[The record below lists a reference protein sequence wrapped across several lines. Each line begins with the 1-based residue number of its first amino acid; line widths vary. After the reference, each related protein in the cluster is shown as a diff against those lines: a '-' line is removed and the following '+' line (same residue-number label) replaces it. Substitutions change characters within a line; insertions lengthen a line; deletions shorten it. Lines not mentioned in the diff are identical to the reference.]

1 MMKYKLILLSFLS
14 FILTSGFIYSK
25 QSNNKIDSLK
35 QVLKTL
41 PSSLEISGSAYDT
54 IYINVLNSLSS
65 ELIAIAD
72 FGNSIKYANEAIAL
86 AYKLPYSL
94 GKIKKS
100 SLAKSHN
107 TIGIAYWHKGE
118 YEKALEHHSK
128 SLKLKEEISD
138 KEGVSSS
145 LQNIGL
151 VYKKKGD
158 YTNALEFY
166 FKSLELQKK
175 IEAENPDDV
184 LTKKGIAGLFMSIG
198 NIYHNQGDYIKALE
212 FGFKSLKIYE
222 EVGFKKGIAA
232 SLNNIGSIYQNQGD
246 YPKALEQYFK
256 SLKIKEE
263 IGDKFGIG
271 SALNN
276 IACIYALQGN
286 NSKALELY
294 LQLLE
299 TRKKLDD
306 KSGIASALNNMGS
319 VYYELGDYEKGLEQ
333 DFKALKI
340 NEEIGDMG
348 GITFSSI
355 NIGIAYIKLKK
366 FQEAKVYFNR
376 ALSIS
381 KEMGDKED
389 MKVIYHELSFLD
401 SVKGDYSKAL
411 EHFKMYVMYKDSL
424 INEEHIKKTVQLQMQ
439 NDFDKKE
446 TIAKAEQDK
455 KDAINKQQKLL
466 RDIIIGGFVLI
477 FILSLVILKDYRQ
490 KQRTI
495 MKLKESEMELLK
507 MESEEVKKTLEIE
520 LLKKEAEK
528 VKKELE
534 IELLKK
540 ESEEIKKEIIDFSL
554 QSLKNKEFIELTR
567 AELKNIKKTE
577 TQNNSID
584 NLFAITNQF
593 VINEQE
599 RSEFQNKVEG
609 IQKSFFEKLD
619 QLNSSTGTKLTK
631 TEKKL
636 AALLKLQLASKE
648 IGSILNVSETSIEI
662 YRSRLR
668 KKLNIDGNI
677 SLTDYFNNI

>member
-1 MMKYKLILLSFLS
+1 MKYKLIILSFLS
-14 FILTSGFIYSK
+14 LVLTSGLTYSK
-25 QSNNKIDSLK
+25 ETDNKIDSLK
-35 QVLKTL
+35 QILKTF
-41 PSSLEISGSAYDT
+41 SSTLEVSGSAYDT
-54 IYINVLNSLSS
+54 IRINTLNSLSKEYLS
-65 ELIAIAD
+65 IAD
-72 FGNSIKYANEAIAL
+72 FDNSIQYANEAIAIC
-86 AYKLPYSL
+86 YKLPFSL
-94 GKIKKS
+94 ERIQKG
-100 SLAKSHN
+100 SLAKSYN

-118 YEKALEHHSK
+118 YVKALEQHFK
-128 SLKLKEEISD
+128 SLKMKEEIGD
-138 KEGVSSS
+138 KEGVCSSY
-145 LQNIGL
+145 QNIGL
-151 VYKKKGD
+151 VYKKQGD

-166 FKSLELQKK
+166 FKSFELQKK
-175 IEAENPDDV
+175 IEAEKPNDV
-184 LTKKGIAGLFMSIG
+184 GTKKAIAGLLVSIG
-198 NIYHNQGDYIKALE
+198 NIYENQGDYVKALDYD
-212 FGFKSLKIYE
+212 FKSLKIYE
-222 EVGFKKGIAA
+222 EVNFKKGIAT
-232 SLNNIGSIYQNQGD
+232 SLNNIGNVYQNQKD
-246 YPKALEQYFK
+246 FTKALEQYSK

-263 IGDKFGIG
+263 IGDKFGMG

-276 IACIYALQGN
+276 IACIYALQGK

-294 LQLLE
+294 FQVLE
-299 TRKKLDD
+299 TQTELGD
-306 KSGIASALNNMGS
+306 KSGIANALNNIGS
-319 VYYELGDYEKGLEQ
+319 IYYELGDYKKGLVQ

-348 GITFSSI
+348 GIAFSSI
-355 NIGIAYIKLKK
+355 NIGIAYVKLKE
-366 FQEAKVYFNR
+366 FQQAKEYFNK

-381 KEMGDKED
+381 KEMGNKVD

-401 SVKGDYSKAL
+401 SAKGDYVKAL
-411 EHFKMYVMYKDSL
+411 EHYKMYVIYKDSL

-439 NDFDKKE
+439 NDFDSKQ

-455 KDAINKQQKLL
+455 KDAINKQQKRL
-466 RDIIIGGFVLI
+466 RDIIIGGLVLI
-477 FILSLVILKDYRQ
+477 FILSLIILKDYRQ

-540 ESEEIKKEIIDFSL
+540 EAEEIKKEIIDFSL

-567 AELKNIKKTE
+567 TELKNIKKTE
-577 TQNNSID
+577 TQNSSIN

-619 QLNSSTGTKLTK
+619 QLNSPAGNKLTK

-636 AALLKLQLASKE
+636 AALLKLQLTSKE

-668 KKLNIDGNI
+668 KKLNIDGNV
-677 SLTDYFNNI
+677 SLSDYFNNI